1 MPIVEVLQ
9 ASIDPAD
16 QSEFR
21 ILVDRKHIKYIN
33 IDPGL
38 YDVPD
43 MCFGPSLISLLP
55 PLPPGD
61 WNTGHISKDTATGR
75 PRFIRHEKIQLAWIT
90 NVWHPLLIDHSER
103 HME

>member
-1 MPIVEVLQ
+1 MPIIEVLQ

-43 MCFGPSLISLLP
+43 MCFGPSLASYYHLYHPAIGTLVTYQRTPLRDVPDSSGMRRSSLL
-55 PLPPGD
+55 GSR
-61 WNTGHISKDTATGR
+61 TFGIH
-75 PRFIRHEKIQLAWIT
+75 F
-90 NVWHPLLIDHSER
+90 
-103 HME
+103 